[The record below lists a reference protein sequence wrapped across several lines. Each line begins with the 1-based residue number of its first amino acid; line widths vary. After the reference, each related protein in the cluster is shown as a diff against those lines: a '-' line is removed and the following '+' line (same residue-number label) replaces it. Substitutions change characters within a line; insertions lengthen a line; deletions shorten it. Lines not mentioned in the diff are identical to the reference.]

1 MMKMPSPQTDE
12 VRVKRASR
20 LRMPLVKF
28 LLSVLLAFG
37 TFSPDALAK
46 SGHHYSPR
54 SYTHHCTDVTHHRDS
69 AYRTERNVSTS
80 EKKEVVRRAG
90 IPWSQRH
97 NYIVD
102 HKVALENGG
111 TNDISNLQLQTK
123 EAAKAKDKQ
132 ENAEA
137 AARRRAQ
144 HPVKHHLSHRRQR

>member
-1 MMKMPSPQTDE
+1 MKLLTT
-12 VRVKRASR
+12 
-20 LRMPLVKF
+20 F
-28 LLSVLLAFG
+28 LCVLLLFCSDG
-37 TFSPDALAK
+37 LARG
-46 SGHHYSPR
+46 GHHSSHR
-54 SYTHHCTDVTHHRDS
+54 STGYHATHVAHHRDT

-80 EKKEVVRRAG
+80 EKKEVFRRSG

-102 HKVALENGG
+102 HIVALENGG
-111 TNDISNLQLQTK
+111 TNDISNLQLQSK

-144 HPVKHHLSHRRQR
+144 HPAKHRSRHRH